1 MDAHVHKYEETPA
14 MGVECNNFKK
24 VNVEVPPILHLDWRG
39 IWKPSMQHCLYPC
52 PLPPTPKL
60 NLKLGVTFPFSS
72 WRPTLPQPKKKKNV
86 SATVSASIPLLLG
99 RPKQNQE
106 NQDEG
111 REEHSVNEEVRE
123 KLAYLESIGV
133 DTYSAITENPS
144 ISATSLNSIQ
154 SVVKFLQTMGML
166 DTDLGRLFGICPE
179 ALTASVSRQ
188 LRPIFTFLLR
198 EVQIPAIR
206 LRRVIY
212 RRPRLLAC
220 SVKEQLR
227 PTLYF
232 LQRLGFTDVGKYS
245 FLLPC
250 SVEGKLM
257 PRLQYFQN
265 LGLSYKDAV
274 SMFLKFPP
282 LFNYSVEG
290 NFRPK
295 LDYLVNDMGG
305 NVDDLKAFPQ
315 YFAFSLEKR
324 IKPRH
329 RFVVENDIEL
339 PLSVM
344 LRAKDEDFYHRLK
357 DLCDGSLRVNQSIIK
372 ENHCLY

>member
-1 MDAHVHKYEETPA
+1 MDKYEETPA

-24 VNVEVPPILHLDWRG
+24 VNVEVPAILHLEWRG
-39 IWKPSMQHCLYPC
+39 ICKSSMQHCLCPC
-52 PLPPTPKL
+52 SLPATPKL
-60 NLKLGVTFPFSS
+60 NLNLGVTFSCSS
-72 WRPTLPQPKKKKNV
+72 ICRPTLPQPKKKRNV
-86 SATVSASIPLLLG
+86 SATVSASVPLLRG

-111 REEHSVNEEVRE
+111 REEHSVTDEVRE
-123 KLAYLESIGV
+123 KLAYLESIEV
-133 DTYSAITENPS
+133 DTYGVIAKNPS
-144 ISATSLNSIQ
+144 ISSTSLNSIQ
-154 SVVKFLQTMGML
+154 SVVKFLQAMGIL
-166 DTDLGRLFGICPE
+166 DTDLGRLFNICPE
-179 ALTASVSRQ
+179 ALTASVPCQ
-188 LRPIFTFLLR
+188 LRPVFTFLLR
-198 EVQIPAIR
+198 EVHIPATR

-282 LFNYSVEG
+282 LFNYSVDG

-315 YFAFSLEKR
+315 YFAFSLERR

-329 RFVVENDIEL
+329 RFLVENDIDL

-344 LRAKDEDFYHRLK
+344 LRTKDEEFYHRLK
-357 DLCDGSLRVNQSIIK
+357 DLCDGYLRVNQSTMK

>member
-1 MDAHVHKYEETPA
+1 MGKYEEAPA
-14 MGVECNNFKK
+14 MGVECNNFNKL
-24 VNVEVPPILHLDWRG
+24 NVEVPPILHLAWRG
-39 IWKPSMQHCLYPC
+39 IWKPPMQHCLCPC

-60 NLKLGVTFPFSS
+60 NLKLGVTYPFSSS

-86 SATVSASIPLLLG
+86 SVSASIPHLLE

-106 NQDEG
+106 HQEEE
-111 REEHSVNEEVRE
+111 REEHSVKEQVRE

-133 DTYSAITENPS
+133 DTYNAITRNPS
-144 ISATSLNSIQ
+144 ISDTSLNSIQ
-154 SVVKFLQTMGML
+154 SVVRFLQTMGML
-166 DTDLGRLFGICPE
+166 HSDLGRLFGMCPE

-188 LRPIFTFLLR
+188 IRPVFTFLLR
-198 EVQIPAIR
+198 EVHIPVTR

-212 RRPRLLAC
+212 RRPRILAC

-232 LQRLGFTDVGKYS
+232 LQRLGFTDVGKNS

-265 LGLSYKDAV
+265 LGLSHKDAV
-274 SMFLKFPP
+274 KMFLRFPP
-282 LFNYSVEG
+282 LFNYSVDG
-290 NFRPK
+290 NFKPK
-295 LDYLVNDMGG
+295 LDYLINDMGMS
-305 NVDDLKAFPQ
+305 VDDLKACPQ

-329 RFVVENDIEL
+329 RFLVENDVEL
-339 PLSVM
+339 PLFVM
-344 LRAKDEDFYHRLK
+344 LTANDEDFYHRLK
-357 DLCDGSLRVNQSIIK
+357 DLCDGSLRINQSIIK
-372 ENHCLY
+372 QNHCMY